1 MFGIGTYVAKLLSML
16 DFKKSE
22 NNIGSEKIVGSLNS
36 EPISIPTIPDNLPI
50 LSLSEKQFV
59 SMTNIVIDNF
69 EGGYYHPNMKRGFNT
84 RSQKMLGDSG
94 ETLFGLD
101 RKHGSQLA
109 KYPEWKEF
117 WNIVD
122 KDKVNN
128 KHLWR
133 YNYRAGK
140 LELILKELAAK
151 IMYKWFNYLAG
162 KYILI
167 SSMDE
172 IANDDRLII
181 HFSYA
186 SWNGEGWFKR
196 YATALNNAIQ
206 KYEGN
211 KDLIFKEAI
220 KARTESSNAVIRQ
233 QGANMMALFKK
244 LKFT

>member
-1 MFGIGTYVAKLLSML
+1 
-16 DFKKSE
+16 
-22 NNIGSEKIVGSLNS
+22 
-36 EPISIPTIPDNLPI
+36 
-50 LSLSEKQFV
+50 
-59 SMTNIVIDNF
+59 
-69 EGGYYHPNMKRGFNT
+69 
-84 RSQKMLGDSG
+84 MLGDSG